1 MKTGSTFEFPGFP
14 LQHLFTATAIPLN
27 KPDLD
32 LILPRSPAMHA
43 SSRFHLRNFFQ
54 PATSLAAVALVVI
67 SVVLSC
73 SQPASALPA
82 FARKYGLRCSACH
95 ESWPMLNYFGQK
107 FKDNG
112 YQLMNDRDAPIWQNP
127 GYWPVTFRI
136 TPIWHRVSVGKV
148 AVDTYSTIGG
158 VPTVTGTAIQR
169 VESSGFD
176 LSGLDFHTA
185 GTLEK
190 NISFYLLPSSDPTG
204 AFHFEQVFVRLD
216 NIAHSSW
223 LNIKLGRFELDNL
236 LSEKRILT
244 LTGNGG
250 IYQTYHFIPVGD
262 GNIFGQIGDNQLGLE
277 YLGHSADDRTRI
289 GASLV
294 SSNDGNV
301 NLTLG
306 ANSYTGF
313 FTGSQAFDLGRM
325 GVQRVGFY
333 AMVGQAATYYP
344 TAGGVPIAGSGI
356 GNKSFSREGFV
367 GQFYFGPHVDLTVV
381 TQHGSDNA
389 WFGQG
394 YGNAVGTDGNGGTT
408 ATCSSPTPGC
418 PLNNVP
424 GTALPTGSQA
434 PSWNGATFEGHYV
447 YSPQLIF
454 IGRYELERMS
464 QQADGSAYTTVGPNG
479 ILGPTPSTFGN
490 ISTYTIGFRYNPF
503 MTSRAGL
510 AWHNEYNWL
519 HQDGTGPLNPTTG
532 ALTNINTSELLMGL
546 DFDF

>member
-1 MKTGSTFEFPGFP
+1 MSTS
-14 LQHLFTATAIPLN
+14 T
-27 KPDLD
+27 
-32 LILPRSPAMHA
+32 RSRV
-43 SSRFHLRNFFQ
+43 SRLSF
-54 PATSLAAVALVVI
+54 ATSLPVAALVLVFL
-67 SVVLSC
+67 VLTA
-73 SQPASALPA
+73 SQTANALPA

-136 TPIWHRVSVGKV
+136 TPIWHRVSTGKV
-148 AVDTYSTIGG
+148 QVDTYTAGAPDGG
-158 VPTVTGTAIQR
+158 QAVQR
-169 VESSGFD
+169 VTSSGFD

-190 NISFYLLPSSDPTG
+190 NFSFYLLPSSDPTG

-216 NIAHSSW
+216 NIGGSSW
-223 LNIKLGRFELDNL
+223 LNLKLGRFELDNL

-277 YLGHSADDRTRI
+277 YMGHSVNDRTRI
-289 GASLV
+289 SAALI
-294 SSNDGNV
+294 SSSDGNV
-301 NLTLG
+301 NLSTG

-313 FTGSQAFDLGRM
+313 FTGSQAFDTGKL
-325 GVQRVGFY
+325 GVQRIGFY
-333 AMVGQAATYYP
+333 AMAGEAATYYL
-344 TAGGVPIAGSGI
+344 TQGTVPLGGSGI
-356 GNKSFSREGFV
+356 SNKGFSREGFV

-381 TQHGSDNA
+381 TQHGSDNP

-394 YGNAVGTDGNGGTT
+394 YGNAILTDGNGGTT
-408 ATCSSPTPGC
+408 ATCTSPAAGC
-418 PLNNVP
+418 PFNNVP
-424 GTALPTGSQA
+424 GTVLPAGSQS
-434 PSWNGATFEGHYV
+434 PTWNGYTFEGHYV

-454 IGRYELERMS
+454 IGRYEVEKMS
-464 QQADGSAYTTVGPNG
+464 QQADGAAYTGTGANG
-479 ILGPTPSTFGN
+479 ITGPTPSTFGN

-519 HQDGTGPLNPTTG
+519 HQDGTGPASLSTG
-532 ALTNINTSELLMGL
+532 ALTNINSSELLMGL